1 VVTCGTSASCLQL
14 DFLLAGS
21 GPAQPGPLV
30 LTQLYTWYRSF
41 TTPAMAGSRENM
53 NQDIADLNTRIE
65 ELSGIQAA
73 LFAGIKALLVTGV
86 EQQKTAAMLHV
97 ALEQGRAELLAS
109 DVSEDR
115 IQSFDVVA
123 DFLEAQ
129 ASGIPQA

>member
-1 VVTCGTSASCLQL
+1 
-14 DFLLAGS
+14 
-21 GPAQPGPLV
+21 
-30 LTQLYTWYRSF
+30 
-41 TTPAMAGSRENM
+41 M

-86 EQQKTAAMLHV
+86 AQQKTAAMLHV